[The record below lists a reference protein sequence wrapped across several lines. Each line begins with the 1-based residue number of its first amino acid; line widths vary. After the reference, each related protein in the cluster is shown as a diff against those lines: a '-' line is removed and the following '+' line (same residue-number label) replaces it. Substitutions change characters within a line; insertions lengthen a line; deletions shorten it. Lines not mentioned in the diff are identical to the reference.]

1 MKKLKFL
8 LILFSIFI
16 FTDNT
21 LAFNTNKKVYDY
33 AQVLTDK
40 QEIKL
45 KRNIDLFIANNNI
58 DLVIV
63 LPKYHDKQSTLK
75 YANDFYDINGFNK
88 DGIICVVDF
97 TFDDVNIEILAFGKS
112 KQLYSNENIKN
123 VLLDLKKKENK
134 GYYKVLD
141 SFIDKTDYF
150 VKFNF
155 RKSNSMLSY
164 NFIRNLKLIFIS
176 FVLSTLCVLYLFIKN
191 KIVKKNKIIK
201 SYLVKDSFV
210 INKKVEKFIT
220 TETKNKR

>member
-1 MKKLKFL
+1 MRKLKYL
-8 LILFSIFI
+8 LIIFLMFI
-16 FTDNT
+16 LVGNV
-21 LAFNTNKKVYDY
+21 LAFDTNKKIYDY

-40 QEIKL
+40 QEKKL

-63 LPKYHDKQSTLK
+63 IPKHHDKESTLK
-75 YANDFYDINGFNK
+75 YANEFYNLNEFNK

-97 TFDDVNIEILAFGKS
+97 TFDDVNIEALTFGKANE
-112 KQLYSNENIKN
+112 LYNKENIKK
-123 VLLDLKKKENK
+123 VLYDINKKQNK

-141 SFIDKTDYF
+141 SFIEKTDYF

-155 RKSNSMLSY
+155 RKANSKLSY
-164 NFIRNLKLIFIS
+164 TVVRNLKLIIIS
-176 FVLSTLCVLYLFIKN
+176 FILSSLCILYLFIKN
-191 KIVKKNKIIK
+191 KIVKKNKIFK
-201 SYLVKDSFV
+201 NYLVKDSFI

>member
-16 FTDNT
+16 FTDNI

-75 YANDFYDINGFNK
+75 YANDFYNINGFNK

-97 TFDDVNIEILAFGKS
+97 TFDDVNIEILAFGKA

-123 VLLDLKKKENK
+123 VLLDLNKKENK

>member
-1 MKKLKFL
+1 M
-8 LILFSIFI
+8 FI

-45 KRNIDLFIANNNI
+45 KRSIDLFIANNNI

-63 LPKYHDKQSTLK
+63 IPKHHDKESTVM
-75 YANDFYDINGFNK
+75 YANEFYNINGFNK

-97 TFDDVNIEILAFGKS
+97 TFDNINIDALAFGKA
-112 KQLYSNENIKN
+112 KQLYSNENIKK
-123 VLLDLKKKENK
+123 VLFDIKKKQNK
-134 GYYKVLD
+134 GYYKLLD

-164 NFIRNLKLIFIS
+164 VVIRNLKIIVVS
-176 FVLSTLCVLYLFIKN
+176 FVLSTLCILYLFIKN
-191 KIVKKNKIIK
+191 KIVKKDKISK
-201 SYLVKDSFV
+201 SYLVKDSFI